1 MSFLTIL
8 GWAIAILLG
17 IVGLLVLV
25 CIPHN
30 IRVARVRRAFAR
42 VPPEVRRQAIHII
55 EGAAQGRDACTF
67 LRLDVDQPPDVQS
80 PTESRV
86 GGVPYAES
94 GETWPD
100 GARRFLLQVQLRE
113 PALGETW
120 QDRLLLVFLRDE
132 YEQVVRSYA
141 APAANKYVAIP
152 TPDKLTFHYLEAI
165 RIPVDDEGYPW
176 TPAMLDEHV
185 PALRRV
191 LSTFARDVPGLISQ
205 LLRPGV
211 YGYHLETPDIAYV
224 GGRPGLIQQP
234 HEAICRICRK
244 PMRFLFQFGEIIPE
258 LQLADGGVCYVY
270 GCDLHPNDCQSFI
283 DSH

>member
-25 CIPHN
+25 CIAHN
-30 IRVARVRRAFAR
+30 IRVARVRRTFAR

-80 PTESRV
+80 PTESHV

-100 GARRFLLQVQLRE
+100 GARRFLLQVRLRE

-141 APAANKYVAIP
+141 APAANKHVAIP
-152 TPDKLTFHYLEAI
+152 TPDKLTFLYLEAI
-165 RIPVDDEGYPW
+165 RIPVDERRLSLDTGDVGRARADAAQATVDICAKRAGVDFA
-176 TPAMLDEHV
+176 TPSPRCIRL
-185 PALRRV
+185 
-191 LSTFARDVPGLISQ
+191 
-205 LLRPGV
+205 
-211 YGYHLETPDIAYV
+211 
-224 GGRPGLIQQP
+224 
-234 HEAICRICRK
+234 
-244 PMRFLFQFGEIIPE
+244 
-258 LQLADGGVCYVY
+258 
-270 GCDLHPNDCQSFI
+270 
-283 DSH
+283 